1 MTTPAPHVP
10 VNFLLA
16 GGAGVF
22 SADCVAAFL
31 ACNINPEWIGT
42 YGALSDRVAPGRDR
56 VRHHEAM
63 VRTGQR
69 SPGAAE
75 ARPGEPPVPSFD
87 DRWQAASTVGHLGPD
102 ASHRAR
108 PSRRGDNCATRVDG
122 YTERGAPCMLTMGTS
137 TARGTVEYDV
147 SQTEQRQAR
156 DRGMAA
162 PAGSHE
168 YPADQRRADQDE
180 LIDTAVDS
188 HRRAFPDGLRDAPA
202 QDEAGLGRQAALEN
216 DRAAAVNRARGV
228 AAGDAAT
235 VGPHAAPGSAA
246 TVDATDPA
254 SVPLVDNANKGASP
268 SDQAKECLKAYRDA
282 CETPQARREALD
294 QEIAR
299 QQGRAWGPEQQA
311 AAAQE
316 VADAQQAVDDAA
328 DTVTDARRLEEQR
341 WAEATSPQL
350 PANMAAARER
360 MALDAT
366 ARREAAE
373 RAHAEAQRQ
382 LGTAQQQS
390 PQAQIQCLQDQRA
403 RIGTPAQRTTGS
415 IPEVQGGG

>member
-1 MTTPAPHVP
+1 MSTPAPHVP

-31 ACNINPEWIGT
+31 ACNINPEAIGT
-42 YGALSDRVAPGRDR
+42 YGALSDRVAPARDR
-56 VRHHEAM
+56 VRHHETM

-69 SPGAAE
+69 SPGVAE
-75 ARPGEPPVPSFD
+75 ARPGEPPVPSFA

-122 YTERGAPCMLTMGTS
+122 YTERGAPSMLTMGS
-137 TARGTVEYDV
+137 ATAPGTVEHDV

-156 DRGMAA
+156 DREQAA
-162 PAGSHE
+162 PAGSHD
-168 YPADQRRADQDE
+168 YPAGQRRADQDE

-202 QDEAGLGRQAALEN
+202 RDDAGLGGQAALAN

-246 TVDATDPA
+246 TADATDPN
-254 SVPLVDNANKGASP
+254 SVPLVDNTNKDASP
-268 SDQAKECLKAYRDA
+268 AEQAKECLKAYRDA
-282 CETPQARREALD
+282 CETPQARLEALD

-299 QQGRAWGPEQQA
+299 QQGRTWGPDEQA
-311 AAAQE
+311 AADAE
-316 VADAQQAVDDAA
+316 VAAAQQGVDEAA
-328 DTVTDARRLEEQR
+328 DAVAAAQQTEDLR

-350 PANMAAARER
+350 PANMAAQREQ

-366 ARREAAE
+366 GRREAAE
-373 RAHAEAQRQ
+373 RAHAEAQRR

-390 PQAQIQCLQDQRA
+390 PQAQIQCLQEQRA